1 MPGFWEFLFLAPLP
15 KFKWVLAIWPIIS
28 HKCDSRHFSTK
39 VCKSFLRV
47 KMLNRC
53 GFWGKRDTFV
63 WKFSLLGDEWSPL
76 RAFSACGQILKKN
89 PGKGQ
94 TPSHPGIVFWDRM
107 VHQPLSY
114 FSTDSKCQ
122 KVKKD
127 SFRIQIQ
134 WVMANAGVVTW
145 DLRQS
150 KSLLGGEGVKW
161 EWDGMLAGWG
171 KWGDQKGAAETGRN
185 CKKVGGRVG

>member
-1 MPGFWEFLFLAPLP
+1 MYILVIVINQHRNKVRYLSENRFLSQLTSE
-15 KFKWVLAIWPIIS
+15 KWYMW
-28 HKCDSRHFSTK
+28 
-39 VCKSFLRV
+39 
-47 KMLNRC
+47 LNDL
-53 GFWGKRDTFV
+53 FWGIRNTFV
-63 WKFSLLGDEWSPL
+63 GKYHFLVINDHLWGPSVHVDKS
-76 RAFSACGQILKKN
+76 LKKN

-127 SFRIQIQ
+127 SFGIQIQ

>member
-1 MPGFWEFLFLAPLP
+1 MESVGNN
-15 KFKWVLAIWPIIS
+15 
-28 HKCDSRHFSTK
+28 KCINGTRNIFSTK
-39 VCKSFLRV
+39 VRKSCLRV

-53 GFWGKRDTFV
+53 GWMIYSGEI
-63 WKFSLLGDEWSPL
+63 SLFGDKWSPL

-127 SFRIQIQ
+127 SFGIQIQ

-145 DLRQS
+145 DLRRS
-150 KSLLGGEGVKW
+150 KSLLGGERVKW